1 MGNHISDKDE
11 TVAKMMMHCCLPVL
25 LYFASLYCQFYKLH
39 RGINTRLIWYNRTID
54 FGTIAFNPKI
64 FCFVFINFR
73 WNQTSDN
80 PLNADRTVALH
91 AYIFVCIYERFTRVH
106 TCRRRLIYSNNMFV
120 SCCCCCWPRTLSQLK
135 EQYEN
140 SGKEVEWNIRRK
152 WCLKTVQGF
161 CQKGWTDYR
170 RKINTHLVCS
180 CRDHS
185 SKGSRT
191 NQPRTLS
198 AIAQDYRPLR

>member
-1 MGNHISDKDE
+1 MGNHISNKDE
-11 TVAKMMMHCCLPVL
+11 TVANMMMHCCLPVL

-64 FCFVFINFR
+64 VCFVFINFR

-106 TCRRRLIYSNNMFV
+106 TCRRRL
-120 SCCCCCWPRTLSQLK
+120 
-135 EQYEN
+135 QYEN
-140 SGKEVEWNIRRK
+140 SVKEVEWNIRRK
-152 WCLKTVQGF
+152 WCLKTAQGF

-170 RKINTHLVCS
+170 RKTNTHLLCS